1 MLRLAPPAAVL
12 LDVGDTLL
20 VEERFDLEAG
30 IAAAVGQSATVPAL
44 ANAFRAD
51 LALNHRSQH
60 ELSLAAW
67 LQQHV
72 PALATEFVDSIEDRV
87 WPAVVS
93 LAPAPGALAVVTRL
107 ASDGVRMAAISNAA
121 FSSHCLSRELERRRF
136 GSYLAFVISSAD
148 VGRRK
153 PHPEIFRQALGRLGV
168 DASQV
173 WFIGDTLA
181 EDVAGA
187 AAIGLECFLLAA
199 VAPLDELAKCCRII
213 ANWSEFSAVYATV
226 AKRSSNAS

>member
-12 LDVGDTLL
+12 FDVGDTLL

-44 ANAFRAD
+44 ANAFRVD
-51 LALNHRSQH
+51 LALSHRSQH

-72 PALATEFVDSIEDRV
+72 PALATESVDSLEGRV

-93 LAPAPGALAVVTRL
+93 LAPAPGALAVLTRL
-107 ASDGVRMAAISNAA
+107 ASDGVRMAAVSNAA
-121 FSSHCLSRELERRRF
+121 FSSRCLSRELERLRF
-136 GSYLAFVISSAD
+136 GPYLAFVISSAD

-153 PHPEIFRQALGRLGV
+153 PQP
-168 DASQV
+168 
-173 WFIGDTLA
+173 
-181 EDVAGA
+181 
-187 AAIGLECFLLAA
+187 
-199 VAPLDELAKCCRII
+199 
-213 ANWSEFSAVYATV
+213 
-226 AKRSSNAS
+226 